1 MKNPP
6 HITLLIVYSQ
16 KFYGVALI
24 PPLIVSVYV
33 ESGRRQQI
41 IIFAIGKNPVYNGTY
56 NHKKGSNMASIF
68 VFPGQGAQSV
78 GMGLDLYKDNAD
90 ARAVFDAVDAA
101 LDEKLSDIIFNGPA
115 EDLTLT
121 ANVQPAIM
129 ATSIAM
135 LRASDANLPEY
146 VAGHSLGEY
155 TALCAAGALSVGD
168 AAKLLRVRGN
178 AMQSAVPV
186 GMGLTA
192 VLIGLDIKA
201 VREICSETD
210 CDVAND
216 NCPGQV
222 VISGAREIVERTMEL
237 AKARGARRAMP
248 LALSVPVHCRIQEP
262 AAAQM
267 RSALE
272 SVEFKTPVVPI
283 ILNKTCQPTTDVN
296 EIKEALV
303 YQMTHGVRWRESVL
317 NMAELGITEMIE
329 VGPGNVLTGLCSRIT
344 DKITAKKLEI

>member
-1 MKNPP
+1 M
-6 HITLLIVYSQ
+6 S
-16 KFYGVALI
+16 
-24 PPLIVSVYV
+24 
-33 ESGRRQQI
+33 
-41 IIFAIGKNPVYNGTY
+41 
-56 NHKKGSNMASIF
+56 SIF

-78 GMGLDLYKDNAD
+78 GMGKELYETNAA
-90 ARAVFDAVDAA
+90 ARAVFDEVDDA
-101 LDEKLSDIIFNGPA
+101 LNQKLSDIIFNGPM

-135 LRASDANLPEY
+135 LRAADAKIPEY

-186 GMGLTA
+186 GQGLTA
-192 VLIGLDIKA
+192 VILGLDIDV
-201 VREICSETD
+201 VREICAKTD

-216 NCPGQV
+216 NSAGQV
-222 VISGAREIVERTMEL
+222 VISGAKEIVEATMDA
-237 AKARGARRAMP
+237 AKEAGAKRAMP
-248 LALSVPVHCRIQEP
+248 LALSVPVHCRIQQP
-262 AAAQM
+262 AADAM
-267 RSALE
+267 RAALGHVNLVAPNAPLI
-272 SVEFKTPVVPI
+272 S
-283 ILNKTCQPTTDVN
+283 NKTCAPMTDVD
-296 EIKEALV
+296 EIKDALV

-317 NMAELGITEMIE
+317 AMAELGITEQIE
-329 VGPGNVLTGLCSRIT
+329 VGPGAVLTGLCSRIT